1 MVLRRVSKCLLGA
14 KHSIQ
19 WFSHGSFVLRPHFLR
34 YLAVY
39 LLHVPRNGQIGLT
52 RPRHTSSGPLFC
64 LQTSVLSTNKGV
76 SSVALLSWQA
86 AIHSASSER
95 SFVLCVTACNVEWQL
110 SDYAFNAFDV
120 NSGLDKCRGFFS
132 NARVTFYASRNRS
145 GSLAILAAIRAAPK
159 LPCDRKATLLE
170 YFISIEIESF
180 AATK

>member
-1 MVLRRVSKCLLGA
+1 MVLRRVSKCLRGA

-39 LLHVPRNGQIGLT
+39 FAA
-52 RPRHTSSGPLFC
+52 RPPKWPNWVNSAPAHFVGA
-64 LQTSVLSTNKGV
+64 SVLSTNKGV